1 MTTMGKRIKTLR
13 QELQLSQEK
22 FGEIFGST
30 KAYIS
35 AIENDKSKLS
45 VENLGKLLLDYNVN
59 LNWLFA
65 GIGTPFLNDTADEL
79 SPEMEKAFDAFLK
92 KKGLI

>member
-1 MTTMGKRIKTLR
+1 MTTMGFRVKKIR

-35 AIENDKSKLS
+35 AVENDKSKLS
-45 VENLGKLLLDYNVN
+45 VENLGKLLVDYNVN

-65 GIGTPFLNDTADEL
+65 GIGDPFIPQLDDQNDAVTLKVEEL
-79 SPEMEKAFDAFLK
+79 LK
-92 KKGLI
+92 KHGLI